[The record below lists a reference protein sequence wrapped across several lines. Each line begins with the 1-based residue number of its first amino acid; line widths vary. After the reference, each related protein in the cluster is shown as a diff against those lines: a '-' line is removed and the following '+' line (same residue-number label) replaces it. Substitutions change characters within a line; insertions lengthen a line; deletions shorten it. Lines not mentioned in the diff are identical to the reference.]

1 MTQTP
6 EAPDADDDPDGRKN
20 LRQFLVALVVLLPLL
35 FWISLR
41 QAEQYPELS
50 AFGVQKWTV
59 RCNDGN
65 RTYLLKSSN
74 PIDGGTNTQSYIDRS
89 LHFLDADGGV
99 IHSSYAFVP
108 EALGQ
113 DGVWRWDL
121 AKDERK
127 WLANLRNDHE
137 GAGVAGVERIE
148 INADF
153 SAGRIAFE
161 SEDRPLTCK
170 RID

>member
-1 MTQTP
+1 MTQEP
-6 EAPDADDDPDGRKN
+6 EPQEADDDPDGRKN
-20 LRQFLVALVVLLPLL
+20 LRQFLLVLVIALPLML
-35 FWISLR
+35 WLSLR

-50 AFGVQKWTV
+50 AFGVQKWTA
-59 RCNDGN
+59 RCTDGE
-65 RTYLLKSSN
+65 RTYLLRSGN

-89 LHFLDADGGV
+89 LHFLDADGSV

-113 DGVWRWDL
+113 DGVWRWEL

-127 WLANLRNDHE
+127 WLADLRNDHA
-137 GAGVAGVERIE
+137 GAGVAGAQRID

-153 SAGRIAFE
+153 SGGRIVFE
-161 SEDRPLTCK
+161 SADRTLTCT
-170 RID
+170 RTD